1 MISEKYR
8 IAVSE
13 TLDILKHTNKQDV
26 DKISPRF
33 IKFLNEN
40 QYPNYKSNLDHNKE
54 IKDMNLSKETLG
66 ILGIIYR
73 KFWCNDEQRQSFD
86 KALIKNQIKHE
97 KELREKYNPED
108 LFKKEEGQTD
118 KESKITSQNEIATIN
133 HKNTLFSKIIMKIK
147 TILKR

>member
-33 IKFLNEN
+33 MKFLKEN
-40 QYPNYKSNLDHNKE
+40 QYPNYKSNLNHNKE

-73 KFWCNDEQRQSFD
+73 KFWCSDSQRQNFD

-97 KELREKYNPED
+97 KELREKYNPEY
-108 LFKKEEGQTD
+108 LFKREERQTD
-118 KESKITSQNEIATIN
+118 KERKISRQNEIAITN

-147 TILKR
+147 AILKR